1 MRIRIIALGLVW
13 AACLH
18 GQARNF
24 SWQDLCFK
32 NPAAPVCQGND
43 YAVKPQKKEA
53 PTPSVVTNGS
63 LSTPRGVKASPANRS
78 SANPALNPSLIAV
91 GGIDWR
97 FADPFADAVVGLN
110 FSGISTS
117 SLVRG
122 MITMLG
128 AKQGLTEA
136 DTQKL
141 FDRLSGVDQAAI
153 SVHNNRMVAMITG
166 SVADAG
172 LPAPEAGLKA
182 VLVSGGAMLIGH
194 AEAVDQAMQRIAMKG
209 PATAL
214 TRSYEARQG
223 NSEFWTVGSARSA
236 GPQAASAGL
245 KQFALTVWIRNRVT
259 TDLTLELNGVPSA
272 NALRT
277 WQAQLGSAATVEG
290 NAVHV
295 RTSLEADEVQQ
306 KFGEIAASPLGQ
318 GLAALVE
325 AARYI
330 PVHEPVHEPVPDQ
343 TIPKQTKPIIYGL
356 DSH

>member
-1 MRIRIIALGLVW
+1 VRTRIIALGFLC
-13 AACLH
+13 AACLC
-18 GQARNF
+18 GQARSF

-63 LSTPRGVKASPANRS
+63 PSAPQGVKASLANRS
-78 SANPALNPSLIAV
+78 SANPAVITV

-110 FSGISTS
+110 FNGISTS

-122 MITMLG
+122 MIAMLG

-136 DTQKL
+136 DMQKI
-141 FDRLSGVDQAAI
+141 FDGLSGVDQVAI
-153 SVHNNRMVAMITG
+153 SVHNDRMVAMITG
-166 SVADAG
+166 SVADSG

-182 VLVSGGAMLIGH
+182 VPVSGGSMLIGH
-194 AEAVDQAMQRIAMKG
+194 ADAVDQAMQRIAMKS
-209 PATAL
+209 PPTLL

-223 NSEFWTVGSARSA
+223 NSEFWTVGSARLA
-236 GPQAASAGL
+236 GPQAASSGL
-245 KQFALTVWIRNRVT
+245 KQFALTVWIRNRLT
-259 TDLTLELNGVPSA
+259 TDLTLEFNGVPGA
-272 NALRT
+272 NALQT

-290 NAVHV
+290 NAVHI
-295 RTSLEADEVQQ
+295 RASMEADEVQQ
-306 KFGEIAASPLGQ
+306 KLGEIAASPLGQ

-325 AARYI
+325 AARYL
-330 PVHEPVHEPVPDQ
+330 PVRDNTV
-343 TIPKQTKPIIYGL
+343 PKQTKPIIYGL